1 MRKWKELFK
10 KYREPILYLIFGV
23 LTTVVN
29 YAVYFPCSY
38 LGLGWSFS
46 TIFAWVA
53 AVLFAYVT
61 NRIWVFESKAHG
73 LSGIAQEFFKFI
85 IFRVASLGLDLL
97 TMWLCMD
104 IAQMGR
110 LLLPDIHLFGRVFE
124 DLPLGEFLAKTVAQV
139 VVVVSNYIFSKCFIF
154 RRRS

>member
-1 MRKWKELFK
+1 MEKWKELFK

-29 YAVYFPCSY
+29 YVIYLPCSY
-38 LGLGWSFS
+38 FGLGWTFS
-46 TIFAWVA
+46 TVAAWVA

-61 NRIWVFESKAHG
+61 NRIWVFENRAHG
-73 LSGIAQEFFKFI
+73 LSGIVQEFSKFI
-85 IFRVASLGLDLL
+85 IFRLASLGLDLL
-97 TMWLCMD
+97 TMWFCMEVLRMD
-104 IAQMGR
+104 R
-110 LLLPDIHLFGRVFE
+110 LFLPDIQLG
-124 DLPLGEFLAKTVAQV
+124 DLSPGEVLAKTIAQV